1 MVRNDYHV
9 IAAKILKYL
18 YESLKADETVD
29 AESISP
35 KELGINPDYWDY
47 IMANLSESGYVKGV
61 VSKKMLRNTKTQIKV
76 MYDRL
81 QITPDGIA
89 YLKENSLIA
98 KSLDILSEL
107 NDFIDIAK

>member
-47 IMANLSESGYVKGV
+47 VMFNLAKSGYVHGV
-61 VSKKMLRNTKTQIKV
+61 ISRKILRNTKTQVKV

>member
-1 MVRNDYHV
+1 MARNDYHV

-18 YESLKADETVD
+18 YECLKADEAVD

-47 IMANLSESGYVKGV
+47 IMANLSEAGYVRGV
-61 VSKKMLRNTKTQIKV
+61 ISKKMLRNTKTQVKV

-89 YLKENSLIA
+89 YLKENSLVA
-98 KSLDILSEL
+98 KSLELLTEL
-107 NDFIDIAK
+107 NDFIDIVK

>member
-1 MVRNDYHV
+1 MARNDYHV

-18 YESLKADETVD
+18 YECLKEGREPD

-47 IMANLSESGYVKGV
+47 VMYNLAESGYVHGV
-61 VSKKMLRNTKTQIKV
+61 ISRKILRNTKTQVKV
-76 MYDRL
+76 LYDRL

-89 YLKENSLIA
+89 YLKENTLIA
-98 KSLDILSEL
+98 KSLDFLSEL
-107 NDFIDIAK
+107 NDFIDIIK